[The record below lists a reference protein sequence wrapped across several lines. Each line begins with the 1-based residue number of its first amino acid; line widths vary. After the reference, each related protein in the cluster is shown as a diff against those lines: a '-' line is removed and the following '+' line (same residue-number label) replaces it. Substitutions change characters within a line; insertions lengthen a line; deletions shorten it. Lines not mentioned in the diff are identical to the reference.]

1 MTNEPHDGQE
11 TPGDPRDPADPPRAA
26 ALLGYAGVIPFV
38 ATAVIVFFLY
48 PRAEAQTILAYQIG
62 YGAVILSFLGG
73 IRWALAM
80 LFPEDE
86 ALLKRLAF
94 SVTPA
99 LLAWIALFVP
109 PVWGLALLI
118 VSFWGQAASD
128 SQASRLH
135 EAPLWYGGY
144 RVKLSIL
151 VIGALVL
158 SVVGI
163 VLRS

>member
-1 MTNEPHDGQE
+1 MSDDEQE
-11 TPGDPRDPADPPRAA
+11 AQADPRNPTDPPRAA

-38 ATAVIVFFLY
+38 TTAFIIFVLY
-48 PRAEAQTILAYQIG
+48 PRAEAQTILTYQIA

-73 IRWALAM
+73 IRWSLAM

-86 ALLKRLAF
+86 ALLKRLTF
-94 SVTPA
+94 SVMPS
-99 LLAWIALFVP
+99 LLAWTALFVP

-118 VSFWGQAASD
+118 VSFWGQAASAN
-128 SQASRLH
+128 QASRLQ
-135 EAPLWYGGY
+135 EAPAWYGGY
-144 RVKLSIL
+144 RVRLSIL